1 MEQPTV
7 QSASS
12 PAISPLTAEPRRRRW
27 LRPLL
32 VGAGILGAGLL
43 LSACA
48 TQPPPMAGREL
59 PGFLYGLLHGLI
71 APFSFLYSLISD
83 TRVYAY
89 PNPGRWYDFGF
100 LLGVSAWGSGGTTVV
115 RR

>member
-1 MEQPTV
+1 M
-7 QSASS
+7 A
-12 PAISPLTAEPRRRRW
+12 
-27 LRPLL
+27 
-32 VGAGILGAGLL
+32 GAAVMGAGLL

-48 TQPPPMAGREL
+48 TQPAPMAGHEL

-71 APFSFLYSLISD
+71 APFSFVYSLVSD

-100 LLGVSAWGSGGTTVV
+100 LLGVSAWGSGGTTVI

>member
-1 MEQPTV
+1 MEQSTT

-12 PAISPLTAEPRRRRW
+12 PATPQRRRRW
-27 LRPLL
+27 LKPLL
-32 VGAGILGAGLL
+32 MGAGILGAGLL

>member
-1 MEQPTV
+1 MEQSVSRTP
-7 QSASS
+7 
-12 PAISPLTAEPRRRRW
+12 ISPLQEEARRRRW
-27 LRPLL
+27 LKPVL
-32 VGAGILGAGLL
+32 VGAAMVGAGLL

-71 APFSFLYSLISD
+71 APFSFIYSLVSD

-100 LLGVSAWGSGGTTVV
+100 LLGVSAWGSGGTHVV